1 MQKQNWKKRN
11 KKYGTRQR
19 KRKKE
24 KSGKIINLA
33 VFFFVE
39 CAINQQ
45 KMRSNILIEEN

>member
-1 MQKQNWKKRN
+1 MQKQI
-11 KKYGTRQR
+11 GR
-19 KRKKE
+19 KETKNTEPDNGRKKE